1 MITRTHAFLLLLA
14 LSTGIARAQGQGG
27 LDVPDPSAVIEKK
40 VEIPTQNL
48 QAVLT
53 RQGDLVVLT
62 SNGRY
67 VFRGEIYDAWSKK
80 PLRSIDEIAES
91 VSVIDLKK
99 LDLNTADLNPL
110 VYGAGARDVVVF
122 VDPRCPWCGR
132 LMAQIA
138 GRPDLAKAYRFLL
151 MPIPALGDDSSD
163 PVRKLECAADR
174 AQALQALMT
183 ESGIGGLPQRAD
195 CRLEPVQRRMAS
207 AYLMNV
213 PGVPFLIA
221 PDGRTHQGLPPDLD
235 GFLAGGAL

>member
-1 MITRTHAFLLLLA
+1 MRRAQASLFLAA
-14 LSTGIARAQGQGG
+14 LSAGIVHAQGPAGTD
-27 LDVPDPSAVIEKK
+27 LPDPSAVIAKK

-53 RQGDLVVLT
+53 RQGNLVVLT

-67 VFRGEIYDAWSKK
+67 VFRGEVYDAWAKK

-110 VYGAGARDVVVF
+110 VYGSGPSDVVVF
-122 VDPRCPWCGR
+122 VDPHCPWCGR

-138 GRPDLAKAYRFLL
+138 QSPALASTYRFLF
-151 MPIPALGDDSSD
+151 MPIPALGDGSTDA
-163 PVRKLECAADR
+163 VRKLECAQDR
-174 AQALQALMT
+174 AAAMRALMT
-183 ESGIGGLPQRAD
+183 EQGIEALPQQAD
-195 CRLEPVQRRMAS
+195 CKLDPVQRRMAS

-221 PDGRTHQGLPPDLD
+221 PNGKTFQGLPPDLEA
-235 GFLAGGAL
+235 FLAGGVR

>member
-1 MITRTHAFLLLLA
+1 MRRAHATLLLVA
-14 LSTGIARAQGQGG
+14 MATGIAHAQDQGG
-27 LDVPDPSAVIEKK
+27 IEVPDPSAVIEKK
-40 VEIPTQNL
+40 VEIPTQDL

-53 RQGDLVVLT
+53 KQGSLVVLT

-67 VFRGEIYDAWSKK
+67 VFRGEIYDAWAKK
-80 PLRSIDEIAES
+80 PLLSIEDIAES

-99 LDLNTADLNPL
+99 LDLNTGDLNPL
-110 VYGAGARDVVVF
+110 VYGSGSRDVVIF

-138 GRPDLAKAYRFLL
+138 QRTDLARAYRFLF
-151 MPIPALGDDSSD
+151 MPIPALGEESTD
-163 PVRKLECAADR
+163 PVRRLECAEDR
-174 AQALQALMT
+174 TAALRALMT
-183 ESGIGGLPQRAD
+183 ESGIDALPQHST
-195 CRLEPVQRRMAS
+195 CNLESVQKRMAS

-235 GFLAGGAL
+235 SFLAGGAS